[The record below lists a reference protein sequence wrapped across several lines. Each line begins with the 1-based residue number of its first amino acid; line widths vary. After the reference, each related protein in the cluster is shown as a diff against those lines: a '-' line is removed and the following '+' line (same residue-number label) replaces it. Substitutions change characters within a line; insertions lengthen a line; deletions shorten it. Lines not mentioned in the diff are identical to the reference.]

1 MKDLLKRTTIAALAG
16 VLAAGM
22 FTGCGEK
29 KVDGT
34 KTVAT
39 VDGTDVPMG
48 VFSLFAREQQA
59 QTIAM
64 YQQFM
69 GGSASNIWSG
79 VADKDTGETYG
90 ESAVKSALKQVELL
104 YVMKEKAAD
113 YDVEITEDEQKAI
126 EDAAAAFMKDNDED
140 TIKELSVTEDQVKTL
155 LELETYQKKMQDPI
169 KKEGNIEVSEDDA
182 QQSAF
187 TYVNISLSG
196 DDLTDD
202 DIAKRKEQAQEI
214 LDKVKEDP
222 TADMK
227 EIAKGVDDSYTALN
241 GTFTTKESDDED
253 FQSTAYPDEVLTA
266 LRTLKEGEVYDSLVE
281 TDTAAYI
288 LRLDSE
294 KDEDATASKVKS
306 VTTTK
311 ENKYYSETTEK
322 WLDDAKVTE
331 DEKVLKTLTFS
342 DNHTFTIKATTS
354 DAAGDST
361 EETADEAEVTPTE
374 EAADEAE
381 VTPTEEAS
389 DEAEVTPTEEAA
401 EENEATPTEEAAEE
415 TEVTPTEEAAEE
427 TEVTPTEEA
436 ADDTEE

>member
-281 TDTAAYI
+281 TDTAAYV

-381 VTPTEEAS
+381 VTPTEEAA
-389 DEAEVTPTEEAA
+389 DEAEV
-401 EENEATPTEEAAEE
+401 TPTEEAAEE

-427 TEVTPTEEA
+427 TEATPTEEA

>member
-48 VFSLFAREQQA
+48 VLSLFAREQQA

-90 ESAVKSALKQVELL
+90 ESAVKSALKQVEIL

-113 YDVEITEDEQKAI
+113 YNVEITEDEQKAI

-169 KKEGNIEVSEDDA
+169 KKEGNIKVSEDDA

-361 EETADEAEVTPTE
+361 EETAE
-374 EAADEAE
+374 
-381 VTPTEEAS
+381 
-389 DEAEVTPTEEAA
+389 EAEVTPTEEAA
-401 EENEATPTEEAAEE
+401 EETEVTPTEEAAEE
-415 TEVTPTEEAAEE
+415 AEVTPTEEAAEE

>member
-361 EETADEAEVTPTE
+361 EETSDEAEVTPTEEAADEAEVTPTE

-381 VTPTEEAS
+381 VTPTEEAA
-389 DEAEVTPTEEAA
+389 DEA
-401 EENEATPTEEAAEE
+401 
-415 TEVTPTEEAAEE
+415 EVTPTEEAAEE

>member
-22 FTGCGEK
+22 FTDCGEK

-222 TADMK
+222 IADMK

-331 DEKVLKTLTFS
+331 DEKVLKILTFS

-381 VTPTEEAS
+381 VTPTEEAA

-401 EENEATPTEEAAEE
+401 DEA
-415 TEVTPTEEAAEE
+415 EVTPTEEAAEE

>member
-48 VFSLFAREQQA
+48 VLSLFAREQQA

-90 ESAVKSALKQVELL
+90 ESAVKSALKQVEIL

-113 YDVEITEDEQKAI
+113 YNVEITEDEQKAI

-169 KKEGNIEVSEDDA
+169 KKEGNIKVSEDDA

-361 EETADEAEVTPTE
+361 EETAEEAEV
-374 EAADEAE
+374 
-381 VTPTEEAS
+381 
-389 DEAEVTPTEEAA
+389 
-401 EENEATPTEEAAEE
+401 TPTEEAAEE

-436 ADDTEE
+436 ADETEVTPTEEAAEETEVTPTEEAADDTEE

>member
-48 VFSLFAREQQA
+48 VLSLFAREQQA

-90 ESAVKSALKQVELL
+90 ESAVKSALKQVEIL

-113 YDVEITEDEQKAI
+113 YNVEITEDEQKAI
-126 EDAAAAFMKDNDED
+126 EDAAAAFMQDNDED

-361 EETADEAEVTPTE
+361 EETAE
-374 EAADEAE
+374 
-381 VTPTEEAS
+381 
-389 DEAEVTPTEEAA
+389 EAEVTPTEEAA
-401 EENEATPTEEAAEE
+401 EEAEVTPTEEAAEE

>member
-48 VFSLFAREQQA
+48 VLSLFAREQQA

-90 ESAVKSALKQVELL
+90 ESAVKSALKQVEIL

-361 EETADEAEVTPTE
+361 EETAEEAEVTPTEEAAEETEVTPTEEAADEAEVTPTE

-381 VTPTEEAS
+381 VTPTEEAA
-389 DEAEVTPTEEAA
+389 DETEE
-401 EENEATPTEEAAEE
+401 
-415 TEVTPTEEAAEE
+415 
-427 TEVTPTEEA
+427 
-436 ADDTEE
+436 

>member
-361 EETADEAEVTPTE
+361 EETAEEAEVTPTE

-381 VTPTEEAS
+381 VTPTEEAAG
-389 DEAEVTPTEEAA
+389 EA
-401 EENEATPTEEAAEE
+401 
-415 TEVTPTEEAAEE
+415 EVTPTEEAAEE

>member
-48 VFSLFAREQQA
+48 VLSLFAREQQA

-79 VADKDTGETYG
+79 VADEDTGETYG
-90 ESAVKSALKQVELL
+90 ESAVKSALKQVEIL

-113 YDVEITEDEQKAI
+113 YNVEITEDEQKAI

-222 TADMK
+222 AADMK

-266 LRTLKEGEVYDSLVE
+266 LRTLKEGEVYDSVVE

-354 DAAGDST
+354 DAA
-361 EETADEAEVTPTE
+361 DEAEV
-374 EAADEAE
+374 
-381 VTPTEEAS
+381 
-389 DEAEVTPTEEAA
+389 
-401 EENEATPTEEAAEE
+401 TPTEEAAEE

-436 ADDTEE
+436 AEETEVTPTEEAAEETEATPTEEAADDTEE

>member
-48 VFSLFAREQQA
+48 VLSLFAREQQA

-79 VADKDTGETYG
+79 VADEDTGETYG

-113 YDVEITEDEQKAI
+113 YNVEITEDEQKAI

-169 KKEGNIEVSEDDA
+169 KKEGNIEVSEEDA

-354 DAAGDST
+354 DAADEAEVTPT
-361 EETADEAEVTPTE
+361 EDAAEEAEVTPTE
-374 EAADEAE
+374 EAADE
-381 VTPTEEAS
+381 
-389 DEAEVTPTEEAA
+389 
-401 EENEATPTEEAAEE
+401 N
-415 TEVTPTEEAAEE
+415 EVTPTEEAAEE

>member
-354 DAAGDST
+354 DTAGDST
-361 EETADEAEVTPTE
+361 EETSDEAEVTPTE

-381 VTPTEEAS
+381 VTPTEEAAE
-389 DEAEVTPTEEAA
+389 EAEV
-401 EENEATPTEEAAEE
+401 TPTEEAAEE

>member
-22 FTGCGEK
+22 LTGCGEK

-48 VFSLFAREQQA
+48 VLSLFAREQQA

-69 GGSASNIWSG
+69 GGNASNIWSG
-79 VADKDTGETYG
+79 VADEDTGETYG

-140 TIKELSVTEDQVKTL
+140 TIKELSVTEDQVRTL

-169 KKEGNIEVSEDDA
+169 KKEANIQVSEDDA

-196 DDLTDD
+196 DELTDD

-241 GTFTTKESDDED
+241 GTFTTKETDDED
-253 FQSTAYPDEVLTA
+253 LQSTAYPDEVITA

-294 KDEDATASKVKS
+294 KDDEATASKVKS

-311 ENKYYSETTEK
+311 ENKYYSDTTDQ

-342 DNHTFTIKATTS
+342 DSHTFSIKATES
-354 DAAGDST
+354 EAADEST
-361 EETADEAEVTPTE
+361 DEAEVTPTE

-381 VTPTEEAS
+381 VTPTEEAA
-389 DEAEVTPTEEAA
+389 DEAEVTPTKEAA
-401 EENEATPTEEAAEE
+401 EE
-415 TEVTPTEEAAEE
+415 
-427 TEVTPTEEA
+427 
-436 ADDTEE
+436 

>member
-48 VFSLFAREQQA
+48 VLSLFAREQQA

-90 ESAVKSALKQVELL
+90 ESAVKSALKQVEIL

-361 EETADEAEVTPTE
+361 EETAE
-374 EAADEAE
+374 EA
-381 VTPTEEAS
+381 
-389 DEAEVTPTEEAA
+389 
-401 EENEATPTEEAAEE
+401 
-415 TEVTPTEEAAEE
+415 EVTPTEEAAEE

-436 ADDTEE
+436 ADEAEVTPTEEAADETEE

>member
-48 VFSLFAREQQA
+48 VLSLFAREQQA

-90 ESAVKSALKQVELL
+90 ESAVKSALKQVEIL

-113 YDVEITEDEQKAI
+113 YNVEITEDEQKAI

-354 DAAGDST
+354 NAAGDST
-361 EETADEAEVTPTE
+361 EETAEEAEVTPTEEAAEETEVTSTEEAADETEVTPTE

-381 VTPTEEAS
+381 VTPTEEA
-389 DEAEVTPTEEAA
+389 AEEA
-401 EENEATPTEEAAEE
+401 
-415 TEVTPTEEAAEE
+415 
-427 TEVTPTEEA
+427 EVTPTEEA

>member
-48 VFSLFAREQQA
+48 VLSLFAREQQA

-90 ESAVKSALKQVELL
+90 ESAVKSALKQVEIL

-113 YDVEITEDEQKAI
+113 YNVEITEDEQKAI

-169 KKEGNIEVSEDDA
+169 KKEGNIKVSEDDA

-361 EETADEAEVTPTE
+361 EETA
-374 EAADEAE
+374 
-381 VTPTEEAS
+381 
-389 DEAEVTPTEEAA
+389 
-401 EENEATPTEEAAEE
+401 
-415 TEVTPTEEAAEE
+415 EE

>member
-48 VFSLFAREQQA
+48 VLSLFAREQQA

-90 ESAVKSALKQVELL
+90 ESAVKSALKQVEIL

-113 YDVEITEDEQKAI
+113 YNVEITEDEQKAI

-227 EIAKGVDDSYTALN
+227 EIAKGVDDSFTALN
-241 GTFTTKESDDED
+241 GTFTTKDSDDED

-361 EETADEAEVTPTE
+361 EETAEETEV
-374 EAADEAE
+374 
-381 VTPTEEAS
+381 
-389 DEAEVTPTEEAA
+389 
-401 EENEATPTEEAAEE
+401 TPTEEAAEE

>member
-48 VFSLFAREQQA
+48 VLSLFAREQQA

-90 ESAVKSALKQVELL
+90 ESAVKSALKQVEIL

-169 KKEGNIEVSEDDA
+169 KKEGNIEVSEEDA

-222 TADMK
+222 AADMK

-361 EETADEAEVTPTE
+361 EETAE
-374 EAADEAE
+374 
-381 VTPTEEAS
+381 
-389 DEAEVTPTEEAA
+389 EAEVTPTEEAA
-401 EENEATPTEEAAEE
+401 EETEATPTKEAVEETEVTPTEEAAEE
-415 TEVTPTEEAAEE
+415 TEATPTEEAAEE

>member
-361 EETADEAEVTPTE
+361 EETAEEAEVTPTEEAAEEAEVTPTE
-374 EAADEAE
+374 EAADEA
-381 VTPTEEAS
+381 
-389 DEAEVTPTEEAA
+389 
-401 EENEATPTEEAAEE
+401 
-415 TEVTPTEEAAEE
+415 EVTPTEEAAEE

>member
-48 VFSLFAREQQA
+48 VLSLFAREQQA

-79 VADKDTGETYG
+79 VADEDTGETYG
-90 ESAVKSALKQVELL
+90 ESAVKSALKQVEIL

-113 YDVEITEDEQKAI
+113 YNVEITEDEQKAI

-361 EETADEAEVTPTE
+361 EETAEEAEV
-374 EAADEAE
+374 
-381 VTPTEEAS
+381 
-389 DEAEVTPTEEAA
+389 
-401 EENEATPTEEAAEE
+401 TPTEEAAEE

-436 ADDTEE
+436 ADEAEVTPTEEAADEAEVTPTEEAADETEE

>member
-48 VFSLFAREQQA
+48 VLSLFAREQQA

-90 ESAVKSALKQVELL
+90 ESAVKSALKQVEIL

-113 YDVEITEDEQKAI
+113 YNVEITEDEQKAI

-361 EETADEAEVTPTE
+361 EETAE
-374 EAADEAE
+374 
-381 VTPTEEAS
+381 
-389 DEAEVTPTEEAA
+389 EAEVTPTEEAA
-401 EENEATPTEEAAEE
+401 EETEVTPTEEAAEE

>member
-48 VFSLFAREQQA
+48 VLSLFAREQQA

-90 ESAVKSALKQVELL
+90 ESAVKSALKQVEIL

-113 YDVEITEDEQKAI
+113 YNVEITEDEQKAI

-169 KKEGNIEVSEDDA
+169 KKEGNIKVSEDDA

-361 EETADEAEVTPTE
+361 EETAEETEV
-374 EAADEAE
+374 
-381 VTPTEEAS
+381 
-389 DEAEVTPTEEAA
+389 
-401 EENEATPTEEAAEE
+401 TPTEEAAEE

>member
-354 DAAGDST
+354 DTAGDST
-361 EETADEAEVTPTE
+361 EETSDEAEVTPTE

-381 VTPTEEAS
+381 VTPTEEAAE
-389 DEAEVTPTEEAA
+389 EAEVTPTEEAA
-401 EENEATPTEEAAEE
+401 DEA
-415 TEVTPTEEAAEE
+415 EVTPTEEAAEE

>member
-48 VFSLFAREQQA
+48 VLSLFAREQQA

-90 ESAVKSALKQVELL
+90 ESAVKSALKQVEIL

-113 YDVEITEDEQKAI
+113 YNVEITEDEQKAI

-169 KKEGNIEVSEDDA
+169 KKEGNIKVSEDDA

-361 EETADEAEVTPTE
+361 EETAE
-374 EAADEAE
+374 
-381 VTPTEEAS
+381 
-389 DEAEVTPTEEAA
+389 EAEVTPTEEAA
-401 EENEATPTEEAAEE
+401 EETEVTPTEEAADE

>member
-79 VADKDTGETYG
+79 VADEDTGETYG
-90 ESAVKSALKQVELL
+90 ESGVKSALKQVELL

-113 YDVEITEDEQKAI
+113 YNVEITEDEQKAI

-169 KKEGNIEVSEDDA
+169 KKEGNIEVSEEDA

-222 TADMK
+222 AADMK

-266 LRTLKEGEVYDSLVE
+266 LRTLKEGEVYDSVVE

-361 EETADEAEVTPTE
+361 EETAE
-374 EAADEAE
+374 
-381 VTPTEEAS
+381 
-389 DEAEVTPTEEAA
+389 EAEVTPTEEAA
-401 EENEATPTEEAAEE
+401 EETEATPTKEAVEETEVTPTEEAAEE
-415 TEVTPTEEAAEE
+415 TEATPTEEAAEE

>member
-361 EETADEAEVTPTE
+361 EEASDEAEVTPTE

-381 VTPTEEAS
+381 VTPTEEAA
-389 DEAEVTPTEEAA
+389 DEAEV
-401 EENEATPTEEAAEE
+401 TPTEEAAEE

>member
-48 VFSLFAREQQA
+48 VLSLFAREQQA

-90 ESAVKSALKQVELL
+90 ESAVKSALKQVEIL

-113 YDVEITEDEQKAI
+113 YNVEITEDEQKAI

-266 LRTLKEGEVYDSLVE
+266 LRTLKEGEVYDFL
-281 TDTAAYI
+281 
-288 LRLDSE
+288 
-294 KDEDATASKVKS
+294 
-306 VTTTK
+306 
-311 ENKYYSETTEK
+311 
-322 WLDDAKVTE
+322 
-331 DEKVLKTLTFS
+331 
-342 DNHTFTIKATTS
+342 
-354 DAAGDST
+354 
-361 EETADEAEVTPTE
+361 
-374 EAADEAE
+374 
-381 VTPTEEAS
+381 
-389 DEAEVTPTEEAA
+389 
-401 EENEATPTEEAAEE
+401 
-415 TEVTPTEEAAEE
+415 
-427 TEVTPTEEA
+427 
-436 ADDTEE
+436 

>member
-361 EETADEAEVTPTE
+361 EETAEEAEVTPTE

-381 VTPTEEAS
+381 VTPTEEAAE
-389 DEAEVTPTEEAA
+389 EAEV
-401 EENEATPTEEAAEE
+401 TPTEEAAEE

-427 TEVTPTEEA
+427 TEATPTEEA

>member
-48 VFSLFAREQQA
+48 VLSLFAREQQA

-79 VADKDTGETYG
+79 VADEDTGETYG
-90 ESAVKSALKQVELL
+90 ESAVKSALKQVEIL

-253 FQSTAYPDEVLTA
+253 FKSTAYPDEVLTA

-361 EETADEAEVTPTE
+361 EETAE
-374 EAADEAE
+374 
-381 VTPTEEAS
+381 
-389 DEAEVTPTEEAA
+389 EAEVTPTEEAA
-401 EENEATPTEEAAEE
+401 EETEVTPTEEAAEETEVTPTEEAAEE

>member
-381 VTPTEEAS
+381 VTPTEEAA
-389 DEAEVTPTEEAA
+389 DETEVTPTEEAA

-415 TEVTPTEEAAEE
+415 TEVTPTEEAA
-427 TEVTPTEEA
+427 
-436 ADDTEE
+436 DDTEE

>member
-361 EETADEAEVTPTE
+361 EETSDEAEVTPTEEAADEAEVTPTE

-381 VTPTEEAS
+381 VTPTEEAA

-401 EENEATPTEEAAEE
+401 EETEA
-415 TEVTPTEEAAEE
+415 
-427 TEVTPTEEA
+427 TPTEEA

>member
-48 VFSLFAREQQA
+48 VLSLFAREQQA

-90 ESAVKSALKQVELL
+90 ESAVKSALKQVEIL

-113 YDVEITEDEQKAI
+113 YNVEITEDEQKAI

-361 EETADEAEVTPTE
+361 EETAEEAEGTPTE
-374 EAADEAE
+374 EAAEETEA
-381 VTPTEEAS
+381 TPTKEAVEET
-389 DEAEVTPTEEAA
+389 EVTPTEEAA
-401 EENEATPTEEAAEE
+401 EETEA
-415 TEVTPTEEAAEE
+415 TPTEEAAEE

>member
-48 VFSLFAREQQA
+48 VLSLFAREQQA

-79 VADKDTGETYG
+79 VADEDTGETYG
-90 ESAVKSALKQVELL
+90 ENAVKSALKQVEIL

-113 YDVEITEDEQKAI
+113 YNVEITEDEQKAI

-354 DAAGDST
+354 DAA
-361 EETADEAEVTPTE
+361 
-374 EAADEAE
+374 
-381 VTPTEEAS
+381 

-401 EENEATPTEEAAEE
+401 EEAEVTPTEEAAEE

-436 ADDTEE
+436 ADEAEVTPTEEAADDTEE

>member
-48 VFSLFAREQQA
+48 VLSLFAREQQA

-79 VADKDTGETYG
+79 VADEDTGETYG
-90 ESAVKSALKQVELL
+90 ENAVKSALKQVEIL

-113 YDVEITEDEQKAI
+113 YNVEITEDEQKAI

-331 DEKVLKTLTFS
+331 DEKDLKTLTFS

-354 DAAGDST
+354 DAADK
-361 EETADEAEVTPTE
+361 AEV
-374 EAADEAE
+374 
-381 VTPTEEAS
+381 
-389 DEAEVTPTEEAA
+389 
-401 EENEATPTEEAAEE
+401 TPTEEAAEE

-436 ADDTEE
+436 ADEAEVTPTEEAAEETEVTPTEEAADDTEE

>member
-79 VADKDTGETYG
+79 VADEDTGETYG

-222 TADMK
+222 AADMK

-266 LRTLKEGEVYDSLVE
+266 LRTLKEGEVYDSVVE

-354 DAAGDST
+354 DAS
-361 EETADEAEVTPTE
+361 DEAEVTPTGD
-374 EAADEAE
+374 AA
-381 VTPTEEAS
+381 

-401 EENEATPTEEAAEE
+401 EETEVTPTEEAAEETEVTPTEEAAEE

>member
-48 VFSLFAREQQA
+48 VLSLFAREQQA

-79 VADKDTGETYG
+79 VADEDTGETYG
-90 ESAVKSALKQVELL
+90 ESAVKSALKQVEIL

-113 YDVEITEDEQKAI
+113 YNVEITEDEQKGI

-331 DEKVLKTLTFS
+331 DEKVLKTLIFS

-361 EETADEAEVTPTE
+361 EETAEEAEVTPTE
-374 EAADEAE
+374 EAADE
-381 VTPTEEAS
+381 TEE
-389 DEAEVTPTEEAA
+389 
-401 EENEATPTEEAAEE
+401 
-415 TEVTPTEEAAEE
+415 
-427 TEVTPTEEA
+427 
-436 ADDTEE
+436 

>member
-381 VTPTEEAS
+381 VTPTEEAA

-401 EENEATPTEEAAEE
+401 DE

>member
-90 ESAVKSALKQVELL
+90 ESAVKSALKQVEIL

-354 DAAGDST
+354 DTAGDST
-361 EETADEAEVTPTE
+361 EETSDEAEVTPTE

-381 VTPTEEAS
+381 VTPTEEAAE
-389 DEAEVTPTEEAA
+389 EAEV
-401 EENEATPTEEAAEE
+401 TPTEEAAEE